1 MNPKKQTI
9 KILFESPSIQAGEE
23 TEIKKA
29 DFEFIKKLGDGA
41 FGQVWKVCHRTTKE
55 IYAIKQVAKDKVVK
69 MQAQFRREVFIMYNL
84 DHQHIAKLY
93 NHFEDEKYFYL
104 IMEICEGGNLFNKL
118 HRQKYF
124 MEFEAGKF
132 FLQVLQAVS
141 YLHNHVPAIIHRD
154 IKPENILLTK
164 EGQVKLTDF
173 GWSNYYSSDQQPRTT
188 VCGTPE
194 YLPPEMVE
202 QKTHDTSADIW
213 CLGVL
218 LYEML
223 VGHTPFRSQVKQNM
237 LINISKCKPK
247 FPLSFPEPAKD
258 LISRILVKNSTE
270 RLGVKEIL
278 EHPWVAGLQDPGF
291 SISKQ
296 IILPQYSEGAL
307 IEFKSYKIIGEK
319 RKIKRLD
326 IQTMHT
332 SSDQAAL
339 QSTSRTN
346 QKENSSSVSNMSLSD
361 SEMNLSDSEISK
373 DLLEDLCQRESIKV
387 LKEDLECK
395 KKSIRTSRFAVSEK
409 SGEIKTL
416 QEKLKELQ
424 GKVTQKTSELNGCN
438 LRVQACMDLL
448 WKAGQ
453 ELAQPSGFDT
463 EQTLRLIQDLK
474 QKFMSTSR
482 ASEIIKKKIS
492 TFVKKNTELD
502 QIINSKET
510 ELENL
515 RNELENFKTQQKKL
529 EENNQ
534 VTLLEINKEVLQSQ
548 LSPHS
553 VFNKENVEKFH
564 RELSTQFNNLNC
576 PSKENLSEKICDLI
590 EVSKQKILKFDRK
603 IENLRKKFLKKK
615 NERLAKFRE
624 KKENFLEN
632 LENQKVSKIKE
643 LADLVRNEKLSI
655 REMLQKEKMNE
666 VKFLISSQ
674 EYEVVFEA
682 YHVNFI

>member
-23 TEIKKA
+23 SEIKKT

-41 FGQVWKVCHRTTKE
+41 FGQVWKVCHRLTKE
-55 IYAIKQVAKDKVVK
+55 TYAIKQVAKDKVVK

-84 DHQHIAKLY
+84 DHQHIAKLH
-93 NHFEDEKYFYL
+93 NHFEDDKYFYL

-141 YLHNHVPAIIHRD
+141 YLHSHVPAIIHRD

-164 EGQVKLTDF
+164 DGQVKLTDF

-202 QKTHDTSADIW
+202 QKSHDTSADIW

-223 VGHTPFRSQVKQNM
+223 VGHTPFRSQAKQNM

-247 FPLSFPEPAKD
+247 FPLSFPEQAKD
-258 LISRILVKNSTE
+258 LISRILVKNSTD
-270 RLGVKEIL
+270 RLTVSEIL
-278 EHPWVAGLQDPGF
+278 KHPWIQSLQNPVF
-291 SISKQ
+291 PIYEK
-296 IILPQYSEGAL
+296 IVLPQYLEGSS
-307 IEFKSYKIIGEK
+307 IECKSYKIMGEK
-319 RKIKRLD
+319 RKIKILD
-326 IQTMHT
+326 LPTIN
-332 SSDQAAL
+332 SSADQVAL
-339 QSTSRTN
+339 QSTNRTN

-361 SEMNLSDSEISK
+361 SEMVLSDSEISK
-373 DLLEDLCQRESIKV
+373 DLLEDLCQRESVKIIKD
-387 LKEDLECK
+387 DLEKK
-395 KKSIRTSRFAVSEK
+395 KKSIKSSRLAVSEK
-409 SGEIKTL
+409 SGEIRAL

-424 GKVTQKTSELNGCN
+424 GKVTQKTSELNSVN

-448 WKAGQ
+448 WKVGQ
-453 ELAQPSGFDT
+453 ELVNPSVCDT
-463 EQTLRLIQDLK
+463 EQTSRLIQDLK
-474 QKFMSTSR
+474 QKFMASSR
-482 ASEIIKKKIS
+482 TSEIMKKKIS
-492 TFVKKNTELD
+492 TFLNKNSELD
-502 QIINSKET
+502 QIANNKET

-515 RNELENFKTQQKKL
+515 RNELETFRTQQKKL

-534 VTLLEINKEVLQSQ
+534 ITLLEINKEVLQSQ
-548 LSPHS
+548 LNPHT
-553 VFNKENVEKFH
+553 VLNKETVEKFH

-590 EVSKQKILKFDRK
+590 EISKQKILKFDRK
-603 IENLRKKFLKKK
+603 SENLRKKFLKRK
-615 NERLAKFRE
+615 NEILTEFRE
-624 KKENFLEN
+624 NKEKFLET
-632 LENQKVSKIKE
+632 LENEKVSKIKA
-643 LADLVRNEKLSI
+643 LAEEIRGQKLYV
-655 REMLQKEKMNE
+655 REMLQQEKINE
-666 VKFLISSQ
+666 VRFLVSGQ
-674 EYEVVFEA
+674 EYEVVYEG
-682 YHVNFI
+682 YQVRSI